1 MMKAIVTVR
10 LKPGV
15 LDPQGV
21 TIANALASMGYTG
34 VGGVRAGKVFELQLD
49 NGDAAT
55 AREKAEEIA
64 HRLLANPVIETYSVE
79 VQP

>member
-1 MMKAIVTVR
+1 MKAIVTVR

-21 TIANALASMGYTG
+21 TIAKALASMGYTG

-49 NGDAAT
+49 NGDAEG
-55 AREKAEEIA
+55 ARKKAEEIA
-64 HRLLANPVIETYSVE
+64 HRLLANPVIETYTVE

>member
-1 MMKAIVTVR
+1 MKAIVTVR

-21 TIANALASMGYTG
+21 TISNALSSMGYTG
-34 VGGVRAGKVFELQLD
+34 VAEVRAGKVFELSLD
-49 NGDAAT
+49 DGNVET
-55 AREKAEEIA
+55 ARKRAEEIA
-64 HRLLANPVIETYSVE
+64 HRLLANPVIETYTVE

>member
-1 MMKAIVTVR
+1 MKAVVTVR

-21 TIANALASMGYTG
+21 TISNALRSMGY
-34 VGGVRAGKVFELQLD
+34 GGISDVRSGKVFELSLD
-49 NGDAAT
+49 NGDPAAV
-55 AREKAEEIA
+55 RRKAEEIA
-64 HRLLANPVIETYSVE
+64 HRLLANPVIETYTVE

>member
-34 VGGVRAGKVFELQLD
+34 VGSVRAGKVFELQLD
-49 NGDAAT
+49 NGDAAS
-55 AREKAEEIA
+55 ARKKAEEIA